1 MSSTKIHGEYRMM
14 LIGQIMCV
22 HAIGPWNEE
31 CVQQFQIDY
40 KQHSLAC
47 LYAQWADLVV
57 LSGESLLIPSAERF
71 LIQAAAN
78 MKSKGLRCVAIM
90 FNDSIVKMSTQE
102 QFTRVY
108 ANSGLDVGFFEHL
121 ADATDWLT
129 NQNMHC
135 ELGKITNWFAP
146 LGLTKHA

>member
-1 MSSTKIHGEYRMM
+1 LH
-14 LIGQIMCV
+14 
-22 HAIGPWNEE
+22 
-31 CVQQFQIDY
+31 
-40 KQHSLAC
+40 
-47 LYAQWADLVV
+47 AQWADLVV

-71 LIQAAAN
+71 LIEAAAN

-129 NQNMHC
+129 KQNMHC
-135 ELGKITNWFAP
+135 ELAKISTWFAQ
-146 LGLTKHA
+146 LDLTKHA